1 MTDLQINYLR
11 SPERVQQLLRLDG
24 HKQRLVPGVLGA
36 AFRMCLPAM
45 PHDQLLSRTKGF
57 FRSKA
62 VIIPTGLE
70 ELPSCWLQQ
79 LPILLWHSRKS
90 HWKML
95 PYMICSLGVEDGVLW
110 IAFAQEQP
118 TDEIRLTCWDKLRIH
133 LNLNLLPNLW
143 CPLSHDLEKRI
154 WDARPKLR
162 SDLLRLTS

>member
-24 HKQRLVPGVLGA
+24 YKQRLATGVLGA
-36 AFRMCLPAM
+36 ALERCRPAT
-45 PHDQLLSRTKGF
+45 PRGQLLSQTKGF

-62 VIIPTGLE
+62 VIVPAGLD

-79 LPILLWHSRKS
+79 LPILLWRSRKS

-118 TDEIRLTCWDKLRIH
+118 ADEIRLTCWDKLRIH

-143 CPLSHDLEKRI
+143 CPLSHDLEKWI

-162 SDLLRLTS
+162 SDLFRLTS